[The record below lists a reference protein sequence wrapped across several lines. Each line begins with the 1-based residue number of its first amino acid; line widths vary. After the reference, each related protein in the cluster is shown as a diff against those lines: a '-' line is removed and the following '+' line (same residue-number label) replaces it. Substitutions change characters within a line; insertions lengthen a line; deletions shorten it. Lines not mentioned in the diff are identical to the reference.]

1 MRVAIA
7 LQAHTAQQNQTWGV
21 ITGLS
26 RQHDI
31 SRAFI
36 YDLLATFK
44 RGMDTLFF
52 PTVAPTALS
61 RAASEQAILAYR
73 FEGRCS
79 IDAISTLM
87 KREEK
92 PYSSVGYVSQYL
104 SAVGNGLP
112 NTLGNEQAGVRFVVF
127 ASDEVFAKS
136 TPLLITVEPVSS
148 VILRIELADQR
159 TAAVWSAHWQALK
172 ANGFEARLLTSDAG
186 SGLRA
191 AHQGVLTDTPW
202 QLDTFHGIA
211 HRLGD
216 YARRLEKS
224 AYRAIVAVD
233 KREAT
238 LKTAKSDGVIDKRL
252 QQCVDAQRVAEQA
265 IEQYD
270 HFAYLYRVL
279 IHQLNLFDTNGDLR
293 QADDVAGQMKAA
305 LVLMDSLNHAGISKV
320 TASIQGALPDLL
332 VYFKEA
338 IAVVERCHTF
348 TDNLEALNALCLAW
362 QWDKAVIKSKVT
374 ARKKRAIKQ
383 RQFYLEWAALWVG
396 EPAAYQILKDKVM
409 TELESIVQASS
420 MVECINSLLRPY
432 LDASKNQVT
441 QAFLN
446 TFMFY
451 HNHRRYHAGKRKGK
465 TPMEI
470 LTGQPQQEDWITL
483 LLRESD
489 KNRAALAA

>member
-1 MRVAIA
+1 M
-7 LQAHTAQQNQTWGV
+7 LQAHAAQRNQTWGV
-21 ITGLS
+21 ITHLS
-26 RQHDI
+26 RQYAV
-31 SRAFI
+31 SCTFI
-36 YDLLATFK
+36 YQLLATFK
-44 RGMDTLFF
+44 QGMDTLFS
-52 PTVAPTALS
+52 PAVTSTAPS
-61 RAASEQAILAYR
+61 RTASEQAILAYR
-73 FEGRCS
+73 FEGKCS

-104 SAVGNGLP
+104 SEVGHCLP
-112 NTLGNEQAGVRFVVF
+112 DTLDNEQGGVRFVVF

-136 TPLLITVEPVSS
+136 TPLLITVEPISS

-172 ANGFEARLLTSDAG
+172 VNGFEARLLTSDAG
-186 SGLRA
+186 SGLCA
-191 AHQGVLTDTPW
+191 AHQAILTDTPW

-224 AYRAIVAVD
+224 AYTAIAAVD
-233 KREAT
+233 SREAT
-238 LKTAKSDGVIDKRL
+238 LSTAKSDVVIDKRL
-252 QQCVDAQRVAEQA
+252 QQCFDAQSVAEQA
-265 IEQYD
+265 IERYD
-270 HFAYLYRVL
+270 HFAYLYRL
-279 IHQLNLFDTNGDLR
+279 LTHQLNLFDANGDLR
-293 QADDVAGQMKAA
+293 HADDATGQMTAA
-305 LVLMDSLNHAGISKV
+305 LDLMDSLNHAGISKIV
-320 TASIQGALPDLL
+320 ASIQRALPDLL

-338 IAVVERCHTF
+338 IAVVERCQTV
-348 TDNLEALNALCLAW
+348 TDNPEALKALCLAW

-383 RQFYLEWAALWVG
+383 RQFYLEWAELWVE
-396 EPAAYQILKDKVM
+396 EPEKYQTLKDKVL

-432 LDASKNQVT
+432 LDSSKNQVT

-470 LTGQPQQEDWITL
+470 LTGQPQKEDWITL
-483 LLRESD
+483 LLQEVNKSQ
-489 KNRAALAA
+489 ATLAA